1 MSAVSPVKNW
11 GWLYAVSA
19 YTVWGI
25 LPLYWKLLEVVPA
38 LEILAHRIAWSFVFT
53 VIVLLLIRGRTVL
66 TVLTAAKRYLVPTLL
81 CGVLIS
87 FNWYTYIWAVNSG
100 FVIEASMGYY
110 ICPLVVVLLG
120 VVVLREQLTR
130 WQILATGLASIGV
143 LILALQ
149 YGRIPWVALVL
160 AGTFATYGLAKKL
173 IPVDSVTGLALETSS
188 VTPAAVIFIAAQE
201 LQGTGALTGL
211 SLGTGV
217 TLAGAGVVTAVP
229 LLLFAQGAR
238 RVKLSTIGFFQYIA
252 PSITLML
259 GIFVFREPFS
269 VIHLVSFAF
278 IWLGL
283 LVFTLANLGVLKTLD
298 AVQAQAKF

>member
-1 MSAVSPVKNW
+1 MSAVSTEKNW

-19 YTVWGI
+19 YTTWGI
-25 LPLYWKLLEVVPA
+25 LPLYWKLLEAVPP

-53 VIVLLLIRGRTVL
+53 VIVLLVIRGRTVF
-66 TVLTAAKRYLVPTLL
+66 TVLAAAKRHLVPTLL

-130 WQILATGLASIGV
+130 WQILATGLAGIGV
-143 LILALQ
+143 LLLALQ

-188 VTPAAVIFIAAQE
+188 VTPAAVIFILTNE
-201 LQGTGALTGL
+201 LQGTGAITTL
-211 SLGTGV
+211 SSATAV

-252 PSITLML
+252 PSITLTL

-269 VIHLVSFAF
+269 VIHLVSFGF
-278 IWLGL
+278 IWVGL
-283 LVFTLANLGVLKTLD
+283 LVFTLANFGILKTLD
-298 AVQAQAKF
+298 AVQAQPKF